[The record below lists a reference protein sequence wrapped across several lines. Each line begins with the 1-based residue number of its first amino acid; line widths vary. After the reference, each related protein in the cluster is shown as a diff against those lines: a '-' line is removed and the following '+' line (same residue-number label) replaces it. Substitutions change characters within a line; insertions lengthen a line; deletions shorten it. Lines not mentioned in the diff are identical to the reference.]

1 MRVFVTGGTGFIGS
15 RVVQRLAAR
24 GDDVCCL
31 VRPTSPTERIEHLGV
46 ETVVGDLFDPESL
59 QRGIADAEACIHL
72 AGVSSWDEIASDQ
85 VERVIE
91 GGTRAVLR
99 AAAERDGIRLVH
111 VSSAA
116 AVNASKEPITWD
128 ESAPFEL
135 EGTGLRYAI
144 SKHRVEDMV
153 RDAVEEGLDAVIVNP
168 AEVYG
173 PEDEDW
179 ITAGTVRD
187 WLKSWPAL
195 ALKGGASV
203 VHVDDVADG
212 VIAAL
217 DRGEAGERYILGGEN
232 VTVAEMAR
240 RCLKAA
246 GIRKPVVVVP
256 EWALRA
262 AVRAAA
268 RLRLPA
274 PMPADLVGYACR
286 YWFVDPAK
294 ARDQLGFRPRP
305 AEETIRDVV
314 GWIQTTE
321 AHGKEAG

>member
-1 MRVFVTGGTGFIGS
+1 M
-15 RVVQRLAAR
+15 
-24 GDDVCCL
+24 
-31 VRPTSPTERIEHLGV
+31 
-46 ETVVGDLFDPESL
+46 
-59 QRGIADAEACIHL
+59 
-72 AGVSSWDEIASDQ
+72 
-85 VERVIE
+85 
-91 GGTRAVLR
+91 
-99 AAAERDGIRLVH
+99 
-111 VSSAA
+111 
-116 AVNASKEPITWD
+116 
-128 ESAPFEL
+128 
-135 EGTGLRYAI
+135 
-144 SKHRVEDMV
+144 
-153 RDAVEEGLDAVIVNP
+153 
-168 AEVYG
+168 
-173 PEDEDW
+173 
-179 ITAGTVRD
+179 RD

-217 DRGEAGERYILGGEN
+217 DRGQAGERYILGGEN
-232 VTVAEMAR
+232 VTVADMAR

-314 GWIQTTE
+314 GWIQARE